1 MSRDN
6 SADSEDRLTRRHY
19 VAGAGTLAT
28 VGIAGCSGG
37 GGGDGG
43 DGSDGSDG
51 GDGSDGSD
59 GGSGAA
65 VEVLHGWTGG
75 DGAAAAEAL
84 EEAFNEAHSDVGL
97 NMSPIGGGGN
107 QNLDAVVANRLQSDD
122 PPGSFANWPGP
133 NLERY
138 QGVLGSVD
146 DVWEENNY
154 EEVMVDE
161 AVDLHQQDGSYRAV
175 PLGSHRLN
183 CLFYNVSVVEDAGID
198 VDSLNSPSALIGA
211 FETVASETD
220 AIPMT
225 HAMSGTWTTTQLWGA
240 VMLGENGYQPYMD
253 FLNGEGSESAVR
265 AAFERTAEMLE
276 NHISDDASSIGLTQS
291 NQNII
296 NGNAAFIHQ
305 GNWAAGAFRNAE
317 DFDYEDDWGFKTF
330 PGTEGM
336 YTLHFDSFLYPADN
350 PTPEASKTWEAF
362 VGSPEAQIAF
372 NQFKGS
378 IPTRTDVS
386 MDEFGPYLQETAE
399 DFANAEFRPPNLQHG
414 LGVPS
419 ETMTA
424 LNEVIS
430 SEFTGPYNVDAATT
444 GFLDAV
450 SN

>member
-1 MSRDN
+1 MTRDN
-6 SADSEDRLTRRHY
+6 SADSESRLTRRHY
-19 VAGAGTLAT
+19 VAGAGSVAT

-37 GGGDGG
+37 DGGDGG
-43 DGSDGSDG
+43 S
-51 GDGSDGSD
+51 GDP
-59 GGSGAA
+59 
-65 VEVLHGWTGG
+65 VEVMHGWTGG
-75 DGAAAAEAL
+75 DGATAADAL
-84 EEAFNEAHSDVGL
+84 EEAFNEAHPDVEL
-97 NMSPIGGGGN
+97 DMRAIGGGGN

-133 NLERY
+133 NLQRY
-138 QGVLGSVD
+138 EGVLGSVD
-146 DVWEENNY
+146 DVWEENGFEDAMV
-154 EEVMVDE
+154 EEAIE
-161 AVDLHQQDGSYRAV
+161 LHQQGGSYRAV

-198 VDSLNSPSALIGA
+198 VESLNSPAALIDA
-211 FETVASETD
+211 LETVGSETD

-225 HAMSGTWTTTQLWGA
+225 HGMSGTWTTTQLWGA

-399 DFANAEFRPPNLQHG
+399 DFANAEYRPPNLQHG

-430 SEFTGPYNVDAATT
+430 SEFTGPYNVDAATQ